1 MKRRILD
8 GDFLDRLDAAT
19 LLLKN
24 PMTGFFG
31 GGRKARSYGNT
42 VEFADFR
49 EYFAGDDIRR
59 IDWNVYARLEKYF
72 IRLFTD
78 ERQMH
83 NQVYIDC
90 SASMAC
96 GKPEKATAA
105 LRVAA
110 AFGYLSVDSMD
121 RVSYKLIKENKVVDL
136 DVKVTNKSSFY
147 NAAQALENVDF
158 EGEADMG
165 TAILTEES
173 PGRDDGLT
181 IIISDFFIQSDSD
194 KPLDKPHD
202 KKDVEQS
209 KWAKAIDYLLY
220 NKREVMLI
228 QVLSPDE
235 MFPDF
240 DGRVHLMDSE
250 SIDIADGKNMRLAV
264 TKKMM
269 AAYQK
274 ALNDYEEEIVEFC
287 AKRNITFLSVMS
299 DDPIEKVIFEKGYE
313 AEVIK

>member
-8 GDFLDRLDAAT
+8 GDFLDRLDAAS
-19 LLLKN
+19 LLLKT

-31 GGRKARSYGNT
+31 GSRKARSYGNT

-49 EYFAGDDIRR
+49 EYFPGDDIRR
-59 IDWNVYARLEKYF
+59 IDWNVYARFEKYF
-72 IRLFTD
+72 IKLFTD

-83 NQVYIDC
+83 NQIYIDC

-121 RVSYKLIKENKVVDL
+121 RVSYKLIQGDKAVDL
-136 DVKVTNKSSFY
+136 GMKVTNKDSFY
-147 NAAQALENVDF
+147 RAAQALENIDF
-158 EGEADMG
+158 EGEADLG
-165 TAILTEES
+165 NSFILEES

-181 IIISDFFIQSDSD
+181 IIISDFFTESDW
-194 KPLDKPHD
+194 KEA
-202 KKDVEQS
+202 VNF
-209 KWAKAIDYLLY
+209 LLY
-220 NKREVMLI
+220 NRREVMLI

-235 MFPDF
+235 LYPDF
-240 DGRVHLMDSE
+240 DGRVHMIDSE
-250 SIDIADGKNMRLAV
+250 AIDIMDGKNMRIAI

-274 ALNDYEEEIVEFC
+274 ALDDYEKEIMDFC
-287 AKRNITFLSVMS
+287 AARNVTFFTVCS
-299 DDPIEKVIFEKGYE
+299 DDPIEKVIFGKGYE